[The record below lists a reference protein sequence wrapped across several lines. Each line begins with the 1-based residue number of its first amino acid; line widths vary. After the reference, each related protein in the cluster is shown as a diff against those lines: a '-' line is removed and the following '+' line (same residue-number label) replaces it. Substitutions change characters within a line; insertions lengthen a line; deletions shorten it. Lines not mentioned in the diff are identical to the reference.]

1 MSYTPIVGVFLNWP
15 PVLHNLLASM
25 WLFGV
30 MPPKVKDYQQMLLP
44 VVEDFAKYAPGPDG
58 EDLRV
63 YDADTEEERDNRVVC
78 AEIMNDIRGLPC
90 GTCGAHPPAYVGSC
104 NICKQGGRWKLN
116 RIVLGGAVRGVGTGI
131 IRTLITACPL
141 IIACRLFIT
150 YHPIITYHLII
161 VSHPCSGVEGME
173 LREAFKKEFSA
184 DATLQD
190 WAKKHAPPKR
200 TKISSL
206 KAGRRVASGQS
217 MMENEAYR
225 DEDIFSLLLWYHDK
239 NKHVLYDNAH
249 QFANVLKQ
257 MMNAI
262 KNRTKK
268 DKLNFSQNIRAKELA
283 EGNTVRLT
291 DSVLLFFLPKIVQR
305 ARRVFNCR
313 YVDMFTRSFLRLAQR
328 PRAWQETQ
336 ERRTNVPDAAVGNRE
351 EPDTHNGG
359 HHPLPEDA
367 VVVAA
372 RPQILHRHGLHED
385 VRGTPVRR

>member
-1 MSYTPIVGVFLNWP
+1 
-15 PVLHNLLASM
+15 
-25 WLFGV
+25 
-30 MPPKVKDYQQMLLP
+30 
-44 VVEDFAKYAPGPDG
+44 
-58 EDLRV
+58 
-63 YDADTEEERDNRVVC
+63 
-78 AEIMNDIRGLPC
+78 
-90 GTCGAHPPAYVGSC
+90 
-104 NICKQGGRWKLN
+104 
-116 RIVLGGAVRGVGTGI
+116 
-131 IRTLITACPL
+131 
-141 IIACRLFIT
+141 
-150 YHPIITYHLII
+150 
-161 VSHPCSGVEGME
+161 
-173 LREAFKKEFSA
+173 
-184 DATLQD
+184 
-190 WAKKHAPPKR
+190 
-200 TKISSL
+200 
-206 KAGRRVASGQS
+206 
-217 MMENEAYR
+217 
-225 DEDIFSLLLWYHDK
+225 
-239 NKHVLYDNAH
+239 
-249 QFANVLKQ
+249 
-257 MMNAI
+257 MNAI

-268 DKLNFSQNIRAKELA
+268 DKLNLSQNIRAKEIA